1 MESALYVGNLRHRR
15 FSPKKHSF
23 EYPVFLSL
31 LDIDAIPQALR
42 KSRLTGYE
50 RWNVL
55 SYFER
60 DHFGDTRKSL
70 RQRLEEDA
78 HRQGLAVPDGKIFL
92 LTHLRY
98 LGYVFNPVSFFY
110 FYDRAGNLQQMMAEV
125 NNTFGESHNYW
136 LTSQNERVSSAARRY
151 TSEKRMHVS
160 PFMGMDLEYDWIF
173 TEPGE
178 KLVAHMNTVQN
189 GKPFFDA
196 TLQLAR
202 RNWTSAEIR
211 RVVTAYPFMTAKVIG
226 VIHWEALKLW
236 FKRVPVFT
244 HQTKQTGE
252 QRNLEAS
259 ASAGVT
265 KGNVSG

>member
-1 MESALYVGNLRHRR
+1 MESALYVGKLRHRR
-15 FSPKKHSF
+15 FSPKVHSF
-23 EYPVFLSL
+23 EYPVFLSF
-31 LDIDAIPQALR
+31 LDVDEIPQTLR
-42 KSRLTGYE
+42 KSRLTSYE

-60 DHFGDTRKSL
+60 DHFGDARKSL

-78 HRQGLAVPDGKIFL
+78 QRRGLTVPDGRIFL
-92 LTHLRY
+92 LSHLRY
-98 LGYVFNPVSFFY
+98 FGYVFNPVSFFY

-136 LTSQNERVSSAARRY
+136 LTTQNARAAAAARRY

-160 PFMGMDLEYDWIF
+160 PFMGMDLRYDWIF

-178 KLVAHMNTVQN
+178 KLVAHMNMVQN

-196 TLQLAR
+196 TLQLTR
-202 RNWTSAEIR
+202 RDWTSAELR
-211 RVVTAYPFMTAKVIG
+211 QVVAAYPFMTAKVIG
-226 VIHWEALKLW
+226 AIHWEALILW
-236 FKRVPVFT
+236 LKRVPVFS
-244 HQTKQTGE
+244 HRIKQTGAQE
-252 QRNLEAS
+252 NVAAS
-259 ASAGVT
+259 APASAA